1 MGMPLL
7 TGIEWQKATQSEKV
21 AFVWGVC
28 HAGGREFESRC
39 PRQLW
44 KRVWPFRSGP
54 LSHLVA
60 YRSQVTRKLEYVLNA
75 NDTHM

>member
-1 MGMPLL
+1 MPLL

-28 HAGGREFESRC
+28 HAGG
-39 PRQLW
+39 LD
-44 KRVWPFRSGP
+44 RVRVSSSPPALEAGLTISVRPAFSFGR
-54 LSHLVA
+54 A
-60 YRSQVTRKLEYVLNA
+60 YTQVTRKLEYVLNA